1 MYDVCELGN
10 TEQQT
15 RMVLIDVHTN
25 PVEINILQ
33 SLAGEKNRPA
43 IVYAHG
49 GGCIGGTADLYENFL
64 AHMAVDCRVVVYN
77 VDYRLAPET
86 RCKSVLDIIRG

>member
-1 MYDVCELGN
+1 M
-10 TEQQT
+10 
-15 RMVLIDVHTN
+15 
-25 PVEINILQ
+25 NIVQ

-49 GGCIGGTADLYENFL
+49 GGCIGGSADLYTHCL

-86 RCKSVLDIIRG
+86 RCRNVLDIIRG

>member
-1 MYDVCELGN
+1 MHIV
-10 TEQQT
+10 
-15 RMVLIDVHTN
+15 
-25 PVEINILQ
+25 Q

-49 GGCIGGTADLYENFL
+49 GGCIGGSADMYKGFL
-64 AHMAVDCRVVVYN
+64 AHMAVDSRVVLFN

-86 RCKSVLDIIRG
+86 RF

>member
-1 MYDVCELGN
+1 
-10 TEQQT
+10 
-15 RMVLIDVHTN
+15 MVLIDLQTMKKSSSNEYFV
-25 PVEINILQ
+25 Q

-49 GGCIGGTADLYENFL
+49 GGCIGGTADLYEHFL
-64 AHMAVDCRVVVYN
+64 AYMAVDCRVVVYN

-86 RCKSVLDIIRG
+86 RCKSLLDIIRE

>member
-1 MYDVCELGN
+1 
-10 TEQQT
+10 
-15 RMVLIDVHTN
+15 MVLIDLQTMKKSSRNEYFV
-25 PVEINILQ
+25 Q

>member
-1 MYDVCELGN
+1 
-10 TEQQT
+10 
-15 RMVLIDVHTN
+15 MVLIDIQTMN
-25 PVEINILQ
+25 KSRRDENLQ

-49 GGCIGGTADLYENFL
+49 GGCIGGSADLYTHCL

-86 RCKSVLDIIRG
+86 R

>member
-1 MYDVCELGN
+1 MCI
-10 TEQQT
+10 Q
-15 RMVLIDVHTN
+15 
-25 PVEINILQ
+25 NILRENFTPIVQ

-49 GGCIGGTADLYENFL
+49 GGCIGGSADMYKGFL
-64 AHMAVDCRVVVYN
+64 AHMAVDSGVIVFN

-86 RCKSVLDIIRG
+86 RFKNEELPE